1 MRLDIARNLDSGISI
16 LPASITATTIGE
28 AVSFVGKGPSLMV
41 LVMIGAV
48 AAADSTNFQTF
59 TVYQCKTVDGTY
71 TVADDVQMD
80 WVEGDGILNAT
91 TEADSIMTMN
101 FRLKE
106 GYDYGRIYA
115 TETLTTEAIFGAT
128 FLKPGRHN
136 PVAT

>member
-1 MRLDIARNLDSGISI
+1 MRQDIARNLDRGLSI
-16 LPASITATTIGE
+16 YPASYTASKIGE
-28 AVSFVGKGPSLMV
+28 AVSMVGKVDGVMV
-41 LVMIGAV
+41 LIMIGAV

-91 TEADSIMTMN
+91 GKADSCMTMN
-101 FRLKE
+101 FRFKK
-106 GYDYGRIYA
+106 DYAYARIYA
-115 TETLTTEAIFGAT
+115 TQTLTTEAIFGAT
-128 FLKPGRHN
+128 FLKSGRHN